1 MSVPSSPFGLY
12 PSRNRVAA
20 QRVMPGTAFTL
31 GQPVVEGGVTLF
43 RQSLWLAVPVAARGA
58 VALQLAASALALR
71 FEPLT
76 LDVPTDDRHWFDDV
90 QTEDDNKTVR
100 IEWSWPAT
108 VTALPDPTF
117 VQHHIG
123 FDLYRADGDRPAD
136 EPTQSGHTGSAL
148 SPPWVGSPMVVVMQQ
163 AVLPTVFAETL
174 VMLMVTTSAN
184 TAAGASGEAALPD
197 AAASPGRAAAAQAAS
212 PVAPGSQ
219 VVQEAARAAVQ
230 MQRPRSHVVPTVTLR
245 GVPTSPRARLVM
257 EARGDVPETL
267 LWLAMLPGEQGT
279 ATLPQPPV
287 ADEWAAALEQV
298 RKRLADEATPLDSL
312 VLDSPLLLRL
322 DIESDAP
329 CRVTL
334 TQTALALDG
343 EFEALSEAARADF
356 DGTRVQTQALP
367 LALPAGGT
375 LQGLRLSGRVDGGT
389 AADAGAAA
397 SLPADLRRGLLLT
410 SPARVLVH
418 TVLDEPTRVGG
429 LALAWHPLSDAV
441 ALTLRLLGDAA
452 DTPSDSPLLELP
464 LRTDAP
470 APGWLALRSAEAIDL
485 QACHLWLELT
495 VNEGSGLWLA
505 DPDAPL
511 PTQGCCEPRDSTVHP
526 GQPLSVQP
534 ALAWLPPPRVDPV
547 DAPALPRGVALLAG
561 DQVLAAAL
569 AERFELDAP
578 APLLPVLASQGLQ
591 AQSGSAARLTLV
603 SARARLR
610 LP

>member
-1 MSVPSSPFGLY
+1 MSMPPSPFGLH
-12 PSRNRVAA
+12 PTRSRVAA
-20 QRVMPGTAFTL
+20 QRVTPGAAFTL

-71 FEPLT
+71 FEPIT

-90 QTEDDNKTVR
+90 VTEDDNKTVR

-123 FDLYRADGDRPAD
+123 FDLYRADGDRRAD
-136 EPTQSGHTGSAL
+136 EPTQTGQTGSTL

-163 AVLPTVFAETL
+163 AVLPTVFTETL
-174 VMLMVTTSAN
+174 VMLMVTTPAD
-184 TAAGASGEAALPD
+184 TAAGASVEPGPPD
-197 AAASPGRAAAAQAAS
+197 AAASPDGAAAAQAAS
-212 PVAPGSQ
+212 PAAQGSQ
-219 VVQEAARAAVQ
+219 LVQEGARAAVQ
-230 MQRPRSHVVPTVTLR
+230 MRRQRSHVVPTVTLR

-257 EARGDVPETL
+257 EARGDAPETL
-267 LWLAMLPGEQGT
+267 LWLAMLPGEQAT
-279 ATLPQPPV
+279 VTLPQQSV
-287 ADEWAAALEQV
+287 ADEWAPALEQV
-298 RKRLADEATPLDSL
+298 RKRLADEAPA
-312 VLDSPLLLRL
+312 LDSPVLLRL
-322 DIESDAP
+322 DLESDAP
-329 CRVTL
+329 CSVTL
-334 TQTALALDG
+334 TQAALALDG
-343 EFEALSEAARADF
+343 EFEALSEEARVDF
-356 DGTRVQTQALP
+356 DGTRVHTQALP
-367 LALPAGGT
+367 LVLPSGN
-375 LQGLRLSGRVDGGT
+375 LQGLRLAGRVDGGT

-429 LALAWHPLSDAV
+429 LSLAWHPLSDAV

-452 DTPSDSPLLELP
+452 DTPSAAPLLELP
-464 LRTDAP
+464 LRADTP

-485 QACHLWLELT
+485 QARHLWLELT

-511 PTQGCCEPRDSTVHP
+511 PTQGCCEPRDAPAHP
-526 GQPLSVQP
+526 GQPLGVQP

-561 DQVLAAAL
+561 NQGLAAAL

-578 APLLPVLASQGLQ
+578 ASLLPVLASQGLQ

-610 LP
+610 LA